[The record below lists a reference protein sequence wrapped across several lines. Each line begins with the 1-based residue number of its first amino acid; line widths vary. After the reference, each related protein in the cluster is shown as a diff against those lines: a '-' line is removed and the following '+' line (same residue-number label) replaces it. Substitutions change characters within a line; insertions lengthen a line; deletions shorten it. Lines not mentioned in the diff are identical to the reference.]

1 MSEKPKTRRPK
12 KDDAQGEEFKLTS
25 PPEQDPEAGEN
36 VRVNLFITKSL
47 HKRIRKYAIDH
58 DDKSLV
64 ATIQDVLGAYL
75 KEAGY

>member
-1 MSEKPKTRRPK
+1 MSEKPKTRRAK

-25 PPEQDPEAGEN
+25 PPDQDPEADEV
-36 VRVNLFITKSL
+36 VRVNLFISKSL

-75 KEAGY
+75 KGEGY